1 VTQSNLELV
10 RDAFDRWNRR
20 QHESLLEDIDPEV
33 VINVAS
39 AQISGGEPFHGHD
52 GYREWTA
59 TMEESFEVWQI
70 HPEVF
75 REHGDRVVVLGHM
88 HLRGRGSGVELDQQ
102 TGWVVD
108 LRNGKMTRFQAFFS
122 HEEALAAGGIS

>member
-1 VTQSNLELV
+1 
-10 RDAFDRWNRR
+10 
-20 QHESLLEDIDPEV
+20 
-33 VINVAS
+33 
-39 AQISGGEPFHGHD
+39 
-52 GYREWTA
+52 
-59 TMEESFEVWQI
+59 
-70 HPEVF
+70 
-75 REHGDRVVVLGHM
+75 VVLGHM